1 MNTEN
6 GTNTLIQPPAG
17 LLTQVTNPTTNQ
29 PDYAFPLQTNAW
41 LKMQG
46 VVTQALAFPLS
57 SANFEDL
64 YGAFDD
70 EGSVETALSILGQIN
85 TTAATYGDP
94 QTLISSLPDFQQSDN
109 PPSSIYGHAVWLAA
123 QTQLAAQQIVSLLTT
138 GLNDISLMKNP
149 TPTQRLQALIELF
162 LADGTVNSYATTL
175 LGYIV
180 GVGGTITFTAAGS
193 NGDTVTINGVVITLV
208 TSAAAGNEILIGTSA
223 SDTAINLQAFLASS
237 KYPALTKANYNV
249 SGSVVT
255 IFPQSK
261 VDRNSFTLATS
272 STAIT
277 LSGATLDEDTGFLG
291 AVSDFYD
298 ELNPELTGQS
308 NSLQWYLSQSSNVY
322 SDAQNAVSSDQQ
334 QIDQLNDQ
342 IKKLNDEY
350 IGFTAAASASP
361 LLLLFPFF
369 GIFLA
374 IADAV
379 TFAVLASQVK
389 SQLSELQNQLSSATE
404 EEQKKATLV
413 TQLGGF
419 NKVAGD
425 VETDGQDFLDAI
437 ATLGVGWAEFSGQI
451 STQLNALTPNDVEN
465 WDDFLLTLGF
475 QAAIMGWNLIENKA
489 EQFFQA
495 GFVQFSTDT
504 SNWLSV

>member
-1 MNTEN
+1 
-6 GTNTLIQPPAG
+6 
-17 LLTQVTNPTTNQ
+17 
-29 PDYAFPLQTNAW
+29 
-41 LKMQG
+41 
-46 VVTQALAFPLS
+46 
-57 SANFEDL
+57 
-64 YGAFDD
+64 
-70 EGSVETALSILGQIN
+70 
-85 TTAATYGDP
+85 
-94 QTLISSLPDFQQSDN
+94 
-109 PPSSIYGHAVWLAA
+109 
-123 QTQLAAQQIVSLLTT
+123 
-138 GLNDISLMKNP
+138 
-149 TPTQRLQALIELF
+149 
-162 LADGTVNSYATTL
+162 
-175 LGYIV
+175 
-180 GVGGTITFTAAGS
+180 
-193 NGDTVTINGVVITLV
+193 
-208 TSAAAGNEILIGTSA
+208 
-223 SDTAINLQAFLASS
+223 
-237 KYPALTKANYNV
+237 
-249 SGSVVT
+249 VVT

-451 STQLNALTPNDVEN
+451 STQLNALTPKDVEN